1 MVADKE
7 NTEEK
12 ILDAAKEVFIEKG
25 NDGTRM
31 QEIADR
37 AGINKSLLHYYYRS
51 KEKLFGAVFKFA
63 FSHFAPNIINI
74 LKDPNDDIFTL
85 IRRFVSLYIDIVM
98 KNPFIPM
105 FILNEVNKKNTVFIN
120 VIKSAGIDPQAF
132 RNRIQKDID
141 DGIIKKID
149 PNQLI
154 INILGMCL
162 FPIIGRPIV
171 QVILFDDN
179 KKEYD
184 KFLETRKEEVA
195 NFIINAISKLMI
207 SLLFTTY

>member
-12 ILDAAKEVFIEKG
+12 ILDAAKEVFLEKG

-31 QEIADR
+31 QEIADK

-63 FSHFAPNIINI
+63 FSHFAPNIIN
-74 LKDPNDDIFTL
+74 LVNDKEDDIFTL
-85 IRRFVSLYIDIVM
+85 IRKFVSLYLDIVT

-105 FILNEVNKKNTVFIN
+105 FILNEVNKKGTFFVN
-120 VIKSAGIDPQAF
+120 VIKAAGINPQAF
-132 RNRIQKDID
+132 RNRIQKEVDAGKIRP
-141 DGIIKKID
+141 ID

-154 INILGMCL
+154 INVIGMCI

-171 QVILFDDN
+171 QVVLFDDN
-179 KKEYD
+179 KTDYD
-184 KFLETRKEEVA
+184 KFLESRKKEVA
-195 NFIINAISKLMI
+195 DFVINSIKI
-207 SLLFTTY
+207 

>member
-1 MVADKE
+1 MTVDKE

-12 ILDAAKEVFIEKG
+12 ILEAAKEVFIEKG

-31 QEIADR
+31 QEIADK

-74 LKDPNDDIFTL
+74 VTDKNDEFFSL

-105 FILNEVNKKNTVFIN
+105 FILGEVNKKGPSTFIN
-120 VIKSAGIDPQAF
+120 VIRSAGINPQAF
-132 RNRIQKDID
+132 RERIQKEIEAGTIKPID
-141 DGIIKKID
+141 A
-149 PNQLI
+149 NQLI
-154 INILGMCL
+154 INVIGMCI
-162 FPIIGRPIV
+162 FPVIGRPII
-171 QVILFDDN
+171 QVVLFDDN
-179 KKEYD
+179 KKAYD
-184 KFLETRKEEVA
+184 TFLQSRKTEVA
-195 NFIINAISKLMI
+195 EFIINSIKK
-207 SLLFTTY
+207 